1 MVLYAWELHLGTER
15 WWAQGLRAVD
25 EMLLPGSGTYIAL
38 FILSGLYNLPS
49 LFPWFLIL
57 QLWLSFCFSFLFFLS
72 YPLPSQYSPFWLNQ
86 NVSIVYEQGFISG
99 TVVVFC
105 YFSFGL
111 CIVLL
116 LLLFFDVFALFG
128 VVLSYKSYFLDEHM
142 SFCQSWK
149 EARRV
154 CINTMSIC
162 YSLVK
167 FNFIHTSE

>member
-1 MVLYAWELHLGTER
+1 MKCFFLAQEHTLQSSFYLDFITCLSCFLGS
-15 WWAQGLRAVD
+15 WFSNF
-25 EMLLPGSGTYIAL
+25 GSV
-38 FILSGLYNLPS
+38 FV
-49 LFPWFLIL
+49 
-57 QLWLSFCFSFLFFLS
+57 FCFCFFLS

-128 VVLSYKSYFLDEHM
+128 VVLSYKSYFLDEHI